1 MLNENH
7 EIHSSSLNFP
17 TRFLG
22 TFQNFWNWLYFIHNL
37 FPKLKNLKIVQK
49 SSEWLKSTRSH
60 LDIAFSF
67 KTHKKWENEG
77 NGILL
82 PNLFWPTVRK
92 NCYSDRETFE
102 IRGWRLRI
110 WIFLRSLEQFI
121 QTVKD
126 ENNFW

>member
-92 NCYSDRETFE
+92 KCLVIKKNDWNS
-102 IRGWRLRI
+102 RLKAEN
-110 WIFLRSLEQFI
+110 LEFFWDHYKI
-121 QTVKD
+121 TVKGQ
-126 ENNFW
+126 NNFW